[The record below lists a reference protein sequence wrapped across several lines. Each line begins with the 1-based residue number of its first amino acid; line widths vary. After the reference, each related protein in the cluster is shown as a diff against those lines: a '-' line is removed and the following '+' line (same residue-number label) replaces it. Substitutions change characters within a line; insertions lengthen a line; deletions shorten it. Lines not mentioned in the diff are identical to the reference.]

1 MSLAIEYRPK
11 TLDEIRGNES
21 TIKALT
27 SCLSKSRES
36 IQHSFLF
43 TGLSGG
49 GKTTLARIV
58 ANMLGCVGSDF
69 HEIDSADF
77 RGIDSVRE
85 IRRNM
90 MYTPAEGSCSVWLL
104 DECHQNTKDA
114 QTALLKALEDAPDH
128 VYFMLATTDPEKL
141 LSTVKGRC
149 ATFEVQP
156 LDLDEMVDFL
166 TDIARQERKRVHVD
180 VIKQIARDS
189 MGSCRNALQVLDK
202 IIDLP
207 AADMLI
213 AAERTAAQENQ
224 VIELCRSLFA
234 GEKWPK
240 ISTILRGLEK
250 EDVEKTRLAVINYCA
265 NVLLSEKTKDAPQA
279 YVVLDCF
286 KDPFYNSG
294 RAGLVRASYEAV
306 ESCK

>member
-1 MSLAIEYRPK
+1 MALAIEYRPK

-21 TIKALT
+21 TVKALT
-27 SCLSKSRES
+27 SCLAKSRES

-104 DECHQNTKDA
+104 DEVHQMTKDA
-114 QTALLKALEDAPDH
+114 QTALLKALEEAPDH

-149 ATFEVQP
+149 AAFEVQS
-156 LDLDEMVDFL
+156 LDLDEMVNFL
-166 TDIARQERKRVHVD
+166 TDISRQERKRVPAD

-202 IIDLP
+202 VIDLP
-207 AADMLI
+207 FADMLI

-279 YVVLDCF
+279 FVVLDCF